1 LEATSVRAH
10 LLKLWLDTQASYWFW
25 PSLMATSAIFLAIFT
40 TVVDANIDSDWPESI
55 PFVFSNQ
62 PEGARAL
69 LATVAGSMITV
80 TGITFSL
87 TLLAVSHA
95 TSQFG
100 PRLLTNFM
108 KDRGNQLTLG
118 VFVAT
123 FLYCLMVLRTVRS
136 AEEVASGDAPAN
148 EAMGAF
154 VPHVSILT
162 AMLLTILSVGVLIYF
177 IHHIPESI
185 RLSNVVADVGS
196 QLIGQIEKLFPET
209 IADAQPDDDQK
220 TIDQQLPQ
228 GDFAAIRCS
237 SDGYIQA
244 VDEKGIIEA
253 AADKNLVLEI
263 VCRPGSFAS
272 QGMTLMKAWPAKAI
286 DKQMEEQLAFMFAR
300 GVHRTSN
307 QNALFLVDQLV
318 EVAARALSPGVNDP
332 MTAFTCFD
340 WLQSSLIHLGGRTL
354 PSKYRFDEQGK
365 LRVIAEPI
373 SFAGFCT
380 AIFDQM
386 RPYVA
391 ADRNAALR
399 MMEMIHNV
407 RTSIKNQSVDS
418 LLRDHAEQ
426 LYKSC
431 QSAGLDDCDLAI
443 LAELKGAGGEGEPIH
458 VSANQLGS
466 VADQ

>member
-1 LEATSVRAH
+1 MRAH

-25 PSLMATSAIFLAIFT
+25 PSLMATSAILLAIFT
-40 TVVDANIDSDWPESI
+40 TVVDANIDGDWPEEI
-55 PFVFSNQ
+55 PFIFSNQ

-108 KDRGNQLTLG
+108 RDRGNQLTLG

-162 AMLLTILSVGVLIYF
+162 AMVLTILSVGVLIYF

-185 RLSNVVADVGS
+185 RLSNVVADVGR
-196 QLIGQIEKLFPET
+196 QLIRQIEELFPET
-209 IADAQPDDDQK
+209 IAESPPDTKQTPDSL
-220 TIDQQLPQ
+220 QLPQ
-228 GDFAAIRCS
+228 GEPHKVLCS
-237 SDGYIQA
+237 SDGYVQA
-244 VDEKGIIEA
+244 IDERGIIEA
-253 AADKNLVLEI
+253 AVENDLVFEI
-263 VCRPGSFAS
+263 VCRPGTFAS
-272 QGMTLMKAWPAKAI
+272 QGMTLLKAWPASSV
-286 DKQMEEQLAFMFAR
+286 DEDLEQQLEFMFAR

-307 QNALFLVDQLV
+307 QNSLFLVDQLV

-340 WLQSSLIHLGGRTL
+340 WLQSSLIHLAKRKL
-354 PSKYRFDEQGK
+354 PSKYRFDEQGT
-365 LRVIAEPI
+365 LRMIGEPV

-386 RPYVA
+386 RPYVS
-391 ADRNAALR
+391 ADRNAAIR

-407 RTSIKNQSVDS
+407 RSSIDNRSLDS
-418 LLRDHAEQ
+418 LLHDHAQQ
-426 LYKSC
+426 LFESC
-431 QSAGLDDCDLAI
+431 QAAGLDGCDLNL
-443 LAELKGAGGEGEPIH
+443 LAELKSEKGKGEPVH
-458 VSANQLGS
+458 VSANQLGTVS
-466 VADQ
+466 ARQ